1 MCRVTIMP
9 KTGPIILAVPLKNV
23 SKLKLTLPNADYAAV
38 LITAPQLLAIVMYA
52 TPPLCEFNTS

>member
-1 MCRVTIMP
+1 MP